1 MNSNPRRSWIS
12 RFFGASVPAKAPKG
26 KNAFA
31 LEALET
37 RLAPAADFFIDP
49 VFGNNANS
57 GTQASPWATL
67 QFAIDNPAVN
77 NGDTLKVAPGPMQE
91 NGKLWAANGGDV
103 VSVLVNKSLII
114 QGTKAD
120 WSQITNAGDVACTI
134 EMGSQGLNSQA
145 MLVIDAPNVTVTG
158 LGFTTSTSDPANPVN
173 GQGNLILVDSTGFT
187 LMDSVLDGKR
197 ANADTQAVPGTAAT
211 ALFFYDPAPVVNS
224 SNVITGSSITSFTV
238 SDNIIGGTI
247 ILANGTGY
255 GTSAPGTASP
265 SLVISGNT
273 ITKGLYGAVYLMG
286 DLDATVPTGSL
297 SDYDTG
303 LPTLTGNDFVSDP
316 FAANPSDPADANNGA
331 FQSIY
336 TIQSTRPGLAYLT
349 NQLSQNIITNYVAV
363 VTSAGTVRQQGSATT
378 TYGYNVFPYLDALSG
393 VTEYYLDAGESENTP
408 TQSGDTILVS
418 APDISSGAI
427 NYNNLTANGVTLEV
441 NNMGTLP
448 FAVTLSEYTPPSAS
462 TPYALSLTLARGA
475 GTNLTADVGV
485 IANSGNNVL
494 TGDAGRNS
502 FTGGAG
508 NDMID
513 GIAGED
519 TVYFFGAFT
528 DYSFS
533 YNSTTGILQVTDT
546 RSGSPDGTDQL
557 KNITFLVFDNG
568 GSPETFGVAGTGTS
582 INDLIANPGLAG
594 AIITGNHTAEN
605 VVLDRD
611 FVLTGAPD
619 SATGTNPSAA
629 SIALTNNAILGVG
642 SGNFT
647 APAVTVDNGSTISDG
662 VYLTAKNGTLTVQP
676 GTYTTINDNNV
687 VFYQNITLATNPSGP
702 VVAGAFTLQN
712 GAVLSGAISDFS
724 APSVTVNPGSQI
736 AQGMQL
742 VEAGG
747 SLFLN
752 TGTYNEDVVINKTMF
767 LVSQGGLATING
779 STSAPLTINN
789 PVAET
794 VYLEGLFSFTS
805 SATTT
810 PSIQVGA
817 GSFLGLVN
825 NGCAGT
831 AQIVLAAGSSGAQ
844 SGGNLELYG
853 PASGGQLTI
862 SNRVT
867 MGNNSSVYAYGN
879 YTPTMTGILE
889 YTSGATVV
897 LGAANVTGSGSIL
910 TISGPI
916 IDNGVVPTLV
926 ASSPNQVVIVAT
938 LVASLES
945 QTLNTLNTLTSVPSF
960 KVNAVI
966 NGSGGGVNASTLAG
980 AMSVELPDGSL
991 VPVTATYSN
1000 GTFVGTG
1007 IIAEY
1012 TITPNG
1018 ATWQAGPEGLY
1029 NFYLT
1034 GVKDNGGNTLPK
1046 TFITSVRADFTKPT
1060 LTITPGNPDPTN
1072 LEATTFT
1079 ITFDQDIQ
1087 GFTQSDVSV
1096 TNGSITDFQVDLY
1109 NPRIYTVTVS
1119 AIGTGPRVVTME
1131 VGVPAGVVT
1140 DNSGNPNT
1148 AATASITFDNVRP
1161 TTTLA
1166 YPAGAS
1172 PTNNPNLVFTV
1183 TFSEAV
1189 IDFASNDVQVVNGV
1203 VLGGSFIQT
1212 GPKTYQFTV
1221 NPLAQGPVEV
1231 SIPENIAEDA
1241 AGNPNQASSTINL
1254 IYDAVQPSTTLA
1266 STDVS
1271 GGFTSK
1277 NPVMVTIT
1285 LGESGCSLRNASL
1298 LTVTG
1303 GTAGTITPVPGS
1315 TDKFTVAITPTNP
1328 GAQTAITVTAGNGT
1342 FIDPAGNL
1350 SAASAPFSF
1359 TYRPAV
1365 SQGLSW
1371 STNSGNQVVVKKT
1384 DGTTSTVTVFPGW
1397 SGGIRVAAADVT
1409 GDGVQDLVVVPTAGG
1424 APNVVVINGD
1434 TLATAAS
1441 FYAFAAGYKG
1451 GLTVAAGDL
1460 TGDGIADIV
1469 VGSGGGAQATVT
1481 TFAGGTFTNLKNFF
1495 AYTGYTGQ
1503 VNVGTVDVAGT
1514 GVRDIITG
1522 TGLGTRG
1529 HVVVFDYATL
1539 GTVASFYAFAAG
1551 TTSGAYVAAGNLNPA
1566 TAADEIAVG
1575 SGGNMQATVNLFSP
1589 TGVQLN
1595 SLPAFSGFQG
1605 AAKVTVTDYN
1615 GDGVI
1620 DLAIGAGPGA
1630 EPSINVLNGETLA
1643 VIDSFFGYPENWT
1656 NGINFG
1662 A

>member
-1 MNSNPRRSWIS
+1 MNFNPRRSWIS
-12 RFFGASVPAKAPKG
+12 RFFGAAVPAKAPKG
-26 KNAFA
+26 KKAIA

-37 RLAPAADFFIDP
+37 RLTPASNFYIDP
-49 VFGNNANS
+49 TFGNNANS

-67 QFAIDNPAVN
+67 QFAIDNPSVA
-77 NGDTLKVAPGPMQE
+77 NGDTLNIAPGSITESGTPWVE
-91 NGKLWAANGGDV
+91 NGDI
-103 VSVLVNKSLII
+103 VSVLVSKSLTI

-120 WSQITNAGDVACTI
+120 WTPITSEGDI
-134 EMGSQGLNSQA
+134 EAQVVMGSQGINSQA
-145 MLVIDAPNVTVTG
+145 LLAVTAPGVTITG
-158 LGFTTSTSDPANPVN
+158 LQFTCSNIDLANPVN
-173 GQGNLILVDSTGFT
+173 GQGNLFLVSADNFSMADLYLATN
-187 LMDSVLDGKR
+187 R
-197 ANADTQAVPGTAAT
+197 ANADTQAVPGTTAT
-211 ALFFYDPAPVVNS
+211 ALFFYDPSPTVNS
-224 SNVITGSSITSFTV
+224 SNVITGSSIQSFNVADSYIEGTV
-238 SDNIIGGTI
+238 V
-247 ILANGTGY
+247 LANGTGY
-255 GTSAPGTASP
+255 GTSAPGTASS
-265 SLVISGNT
+265 SLVISGNY

-303 LPTLTGNDFVSDP
+303 LPTLTGNNFVSEP

-336 TIQSTRPGLAYLT
+336 TIQSTRPNIAYLN
-349 NQLSQNIITNYVAV
+349 NQLTANTITNYVAV

-393 VTEYYLDAGESENTP
+393 VTEFYLDAGESENTP
-408 TQSGDTILVS
+408 SQGGDTIIVS
-418 APDISSGAI
+418 APNLSSGAI
-427 NYNNLTANGVTLEV
+427 NFNNLTANGVTLEV
-441 NNMGTLP
+441 RNAGTGDFNVSL
-448 FAVTLSEYTPPSAS
+448 TEYTVPGST
-462 TPYALSLTLARGA
+462 TPYSLSLTLARGT
-475 GTNLTADVGV
+475 GTDLTASLGV
-485 IANSGNNVL
+485 IGNSANNIL
-494 TGDAGRNS
+494 TGDAGNNA

-508 NDMID
+508 NDIID
-513 GIAGED
+513 GLSGENSA
-519 TVYFFGAFT
+519 FFSGAFT

-533 YNSTTGILQVTDT
+533 FNPTTGILQVVDT

-557 KNITFLVFDNG
+557 LNIDFLVFDNG
-568 GSPETFGVAGTGTS
+568 GSPETYGVAAAGTS
-582 INDLIANPGLAG
+582 INDLVANPALFG
-594 AIITGNHTAEN
+594 AVITGDHSAET

-611 FVLTGAPD
+611 FVLTGAPN
-619 SATGTNPSAA
+619 SLTSINPTAA
-629 SIALTNNAILGVG
+629 QIDLTNGALLGVG

-647 APAVTVDNGSTISDG
+647 APVVNVNNGSTISDG
-662 VYLTAKNGTLTVQP
+662 VFLTAKNGTLTVQP
-676 GTYTTINDNNV
+676 GTYITSNDNNV
-687 VFYQNITLATNPSGP
+687 VFYQNITLATNPAGS

-712 GAVLSGAISDFS
+712 GAVLSGAITSFS
-724 APSVTVNPGSQI
+724 APSVTVNPGSTV
-736 AQGMQL
+736 AQGMLL
-742 VEAGG
+742 VESGG

-752 TGTYNEDVVINKTMF
+752 PGTYNEDVVVNKTLF
-767 LVSQGGLATING
+767 LVSNGGLATING
-779 STSAPLTINN
+779 STATPLVINN
-789 PVAET
+789 PVVET
-794 VYLEGLFSFTS
+794 VYLEGLFSILS

-810 PSIQVGA
+810 PAIQVTA
-817 GSFLGLVN
+817 GSYLGLVN
-825 NGCAGT
+825 NGGAGT
-831 AQIVLAAGSSGAQ
+831 AKIMLADGSSGPQ

-853 PASGGQLTI
+853 PVAGQLTV
-862 SNRVT
+862 SNRVV
-867 MGNNSSVYAYGN
+867 MGNNSSMYAYGN
-879 YTPTMTGILE
+879 FTPTMSGILE
-889 YTSGATVV
+889 YTPGASVV
-897 LGAANVTGSGSIL
+897 LGAANGGSGTGTIL
-910 TISGPI
+910 TINGPI
-916 IDNGVVPTLV
+916 IDNSVVPTIT
-926 ASSPNQVVIVAT
+926 ATAPNQVVIVAT
-938 LVASLES
+938 LVAALES

-960 KVNAVI
+960 KVNVVI
-966 NGSGGGVNASTLAG
+966 NGSGGGVNTSTLAG
-980 AMSVELPDGSL
+980 AMTVELSDGTP
-991 VPVTATYSN
+991 VPVTATYTN

-1029 NFYLT
+1029 NFFLT
-1034 GVKDNGGNTLPK
+1034 GVKDNGGNTLAK
-1046 TFITSVRADFTKPT
+1046 TQITSVLADFTNPT

-1072 LEATTFT
+1072 LATTTFT

-1087 GFTQSDVSV
+1087 GFTQSDLVV
-1096 TNGSITDFQVDLY
+1096 TNGTITNFEVDLF
-1109 NPRIYTVTVS
+1109 NPRVYNVAVT
-1119 AIGTGPRVVTME
+1119 ADGTGPRVVTMQ
-1131 VGVPAGVVT
+1131 VQVPAGVVT
-1140 DNSGNPNT
+1140 DNSGNPNS

-1166 YPAGAS
+1166 YPAGDS

-1189 IDFASNDVQVVNGV
+1189 IDFVSNDIQVVNGV
-1203 VLGGSFIQT
+1203 VLGGSFVQT
-1212 GPKTYQFTV
+1212 GPTTYQFTV

-1231 SIPENIAEDA
+1231 LIPENIAEDA
-1241 AGNPNQASSTINL
+1241 AGNPNQASSTINI
-1254 IYDAVQPSTTLA
+1254 IYDAAQPSTTLS

-1277 NPVMVTIT
+1277 NPVIVTIT
-1285 LGESGCSLRNASL
+1285 LGESGCVVRDPSL

-1384 DGTTSTVTVFPGW
+1384 NGTTSTVTVFPGW
-1397 SGGIRVAAADVT
+1397 SGGLRVAAADVT

-1551 TTSGAYVAAGNLNPA
+1551 TTSGAYVAGGNLNPA
-1566 TAADEIAVG
+1566 SAADEIAVG

-1630 EPSINVLNGETLA
+1630 EPSINVLNGDTLA

-1656 NGINFG
+1656 DGINFG